1 MPGFKAPFGALRGAL
16 TACAALVLLVLGA
29 AVPASAH
36 ATLRGSDPADGTV
49 LQRAP
54 RELTLT
60 FSESVGLL
68 TDSFRVYD
76 PRNHRLRTGEAGH
89 APGHSDTARIT
100 LPARLGKGTYTVA
113 WRVVSADS
121 HPVSGALTFS
131 VGERTATPVTALPD
145 RTENQTTAGLYNIAR
160 YLAYLAM
167 ALLLGTAAFAAYCR
181 PPSRDHLRPL
191 LLVGAW
197 TLLGTTLALLLL
209 RGPYEEG
216 TAPSNAFATLARTVT
231 TRPGELLLLRLLLLL
246 VAAAGVLTLR
256 HRRRR
261 IPRRAALTSAA
272 VLAVALTL
280 TWSASDHASAGIQV
294 PVALASTTLHLLATA
309 AWLGGLAALLL
320 TLRRAKDAEALPP
333 RVVTRFSRVALTSV
347 VVLVI
352 TGTYQ
357 SWRGLGSWQA
367 LTDTSY
373 GRILLAKLAA
383 VTLLL
388 LAAAWSRVW
397 TASLARPA
405 AERVRVLEGAGAP
418 AVSPVPEPLS
428 PSLTLT
434 YLRRSVLAEAA
445 VAVVVLVLTTL
456 LTSTLPGRAAQEAAT
471 GAGPAGSGVA
481 GIPSASVTTIP
492 FDTGT
497 TGGRGR
503 VQITLD
509 PGRVGPNSVQAV
521 VYGPDGGFA
530 SVPEL
535 RIAFV
540 LPSRDLGP
548 LDTKV
553 TDRGGYWAANTFSLP
568 MPGTWTMKVTVRV
581 SELDQVTVERRVRV
595 VR

>member
-1 MPGFKAPFGALRGAL
+1 MTPYGLLRGAL

-89 APGHSDTARIT
+89 APGRSDTARLA

-131 VGERTATPVTALPD
+131 VGERTATPVTALPE
-145 RTENQTTAGLYNIAR
+145 RTENQTTTGLYNIAR

-167 ALLLGTAAFAAYCR
+167 ALLLGTAAFAVYCR
-181 PPSRDHLRPL
+181 PPSRGHLRPL

-197 TLLGTTLALLLL
+197 TLLGTTLALLVL

-216 TAPSNAFATLARTVT
+216 TSPANAFSLLSRTMT
-231 TRPGELLLLRLLLLL
+231 TRPGELLLVRLLLLL
-246 VAAAGVLTLR
+246 IAAAGALTLR
-256 HRRRR
+256 HWRRRV
-261 IPRRAALTSAA
+261 PRRAALTAA
-272 VLAVALTL
+272 VLLSVALAL
-280 TWSASDHASAGIQV
+280 TWSASDHASAGLQV

-320 TLRRAKDAEALPP
+320 TLRRATDPEALPP

-367 LTDTSY
+367 LTGTSY

-383 VTLLL
+383 VVLLL

-397 TASLARPA
+397 TASLARRPVA

-418 AVSPVPEPLS
+418 AALEAPEPVS

-445 VAVVVLVLTTL
+445 VGVVVLVLTTL
-456 LTSTLPGRAAQEAAT
+456 LTSTLPGRAAEESS
-471 GAGPAGSGVA
+471 GAGAGAGAGVA

-492 FDTGT
+492 FDTGAP
-497 TGGRGR
+497 GGRGQ

-521 VYGPDGGFA
+521 VYGPDGGLA

-553 TDRGGYWAANTFSLP
+553 TNRGGYWAADTFSLP
-568 MPGTWTMKVTVRV
+568 MPGTWTMKATVRV
-581 SELDQVTVERRVRV
+581 SELDQVTVERSVRV
-595 VR
+595 GR

>member
-1 MPGFKAPFGALRGAL
+1 MASYGVLRGAL

-36 ATLRGSDPADGTV
+36 ATLRGSNPADGTV

-76 PRNHRLRTGEAGH
+76 PRNHRLRTGEADH
-89 APGHSDTARIT
+89 APGRSDTARLG

-131 VGERTATPVTALPD
+131 VGERTATPVTAVPD
-145 RTENQTTAGLYNIAR
+145 RTENPTTTGLYNIAR
-160 YLAYLAM
+160 YLAYLAV
-167 ALLLGTAAFAAYCR
+167 ALLLGTAAFAVYCR
-181 PPSRDHLRPL
+181 PPSRGQLRPL

-216 TAPSNAFATLARTVT
+216 TSPSNAFSTLVHTLT

-246 VAAAGVLTLR
+246 IAAAGALTLR
-256 HRRRR
+256 HWRRRV
-261 IPRRAALTSAA
+261 PRRAALAAA
-272 VLAVALTL
+272 VPLSVALAL
-280 TWSASDHASAGIQV
+280 TWSAAEHASAGIQV
-294 PVALASTTLHLLATA
+294 PLALVSNTLHLLATA
-309 AWLGGLAALLL
+309 VWLGGLAALLL
-320 TLRRAKDAEALPP
+320 CLRRAKDTEALPP

-347 VVLVI
+347 VVLVV

-367 LTDTSY
+367 LTGTSY

-397 TASLARPA
+397 TASLARPVA
-405 AERVRVLEGAGAP
+405 AAPVRVLEGAGAP
-418 AVSPVPEPLS
+418 AVPPAAEPVS

-445 VAVVVLVLTTL
+445 VGVVVLVLTTL
-456 LTSTLPGRAAQEAAT
+456 LTSTLPGRAAEEATAA
-471 GAGPAGSGVA
+471 GAGTDTV
-481 GIPSASVTTIP
+481 GIPSALVTTIP
-492 FDTGT
+492 FDTGSP
-497 TGGRGR
+497 GGRGQ

-521 VYGPDGGFA
+521 VYGPDGGLA

-535 RIAFV
+535 RLTLT
-540 LPSRDLGP
+540 LPSRDIGP

-553 TDRGGYWAANTFSLP
+553 TNRGGYWAANTFSVP
-568 MPGTWTMKVTVRV
+568 MPGTWTMKATVRV
-581 SELDQVTVERRVRV
+581 SELDQVTVERSVRV
-595 VR
+595 GR

>member
-1 MPGFKAPFGALRGAL
+1 MAPYGVLRGAL

-89 APGHSDTARIT
+89 APGRSDTARLS

-131 VGERTATPVTALPD
+131 VGERTATPVTAVPD
-145 RTENQTTAGLYNIAR
+145 PTENPTTTGLYNIAR
-160 YLAYLAM
+160 YLAYLAV
-167 ALLLGTAAFAAYCR
+167 ALLLGTAAFAVYCR
-181 PPSRDHLRPL
+181 PPSRGQLRPL
-191 LLVGAW
+191 LLAGAW

-216 TAPSNAFATLARTVT
+216 TSPANAFSTLAHTVT

-246 VAAAGVLTLR
+246 IAAAGALTPR
-256 HRRRR
+256 HWRRRV
-261 IPRRAALTSAA
+261 PRRAALAAA
-272 VLAVALTL
+272 VLLSVALAL
-280 TWSASDHASAGIQV
+280 TWSAAEHASAGIQV
-294 PVALASTTLHLLATA
+294 PLALASNTLHLLATA
-309 AWLGGLAALLL
+309 IWLGGLAALLL
-320 TLRRAKDAEALPP
+320 CLRRAKDTEALPP

-347 VVLVI
+347 VVLVV

-367 LTDTSY
+367 LTGTSY

-397 TASLARPA
+397 TASLARPVA
-405 AERVRVLEGAGAP
+405 AAPVRVLEGAGAP
-418 AVSPVPEPLS
+418 AVSPAPEPVS

-456 LTSTLPGRAAQEAAT
+456 LTSTLPGRAAEEATAA
-471 GAGPAGSGVA
+471 GAGTDTV
-481 GIPSASVTTIP
+481 GIPSALVTTIP

-497 TGGRGR
+497 PGGRGQ

-521 VYGPDGGFA
+521 VYGPDGGLA

-535 RIAFV
+535 RV
-540 LPSRDLGP
+540 TLTLPSRDIGP

-553 TDRGGYWAANTFSLP
+553 TNRGGYWAANTFSVP
-568 MPGTWTMKVTVRV
+568 MPGTWTMKATVRV
-581 SELDQVTVERRVRV
+581 SELDQVTVERSVRV
-595 VR
+595 GR